1 LLVSGETKN
10 PAGITLRLALWALIC
25 LALLAAP
32 LYCAFSGGDKKI
44 MTNEEVV
51 LHWIDNSRKGRP
63 VQGNDSAKAKKRAA
77 GPTITIREEQ
87 IKAVDKEPDGWLV
100 TTKENRLL
108 FVPKSNE

>member
-1 LLVSGETKN
+1 VSGEAKN
-10 PAGITLRLALWALIC
+10 PAGKTFRLALWVLIV

-32 LYCAFSGGDKKI
+32 LFCAFSGEKKV

-51 LHWIDNSRKGRP
+51 LHWIDNSRKGHP
-63 VQGNDSAKAKKRAA
+63 VKRTDPAKTKKSAP
-77 GPTITIREEQ
+77 GPAIVIREEQ

-108 FVPKSNE
+108 FVPKSDE